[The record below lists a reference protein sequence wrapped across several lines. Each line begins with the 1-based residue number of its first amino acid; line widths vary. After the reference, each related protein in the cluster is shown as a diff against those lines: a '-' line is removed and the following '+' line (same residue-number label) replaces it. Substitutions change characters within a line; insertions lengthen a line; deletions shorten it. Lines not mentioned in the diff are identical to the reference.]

1 MSNRCSDCG
10 EVEGTHAAN
19 CIKLRERDYRPP
31 KTWKEITARR
41 NITAAIDYEAT
52 AGRRR
57 EDREELR

>member
-1 MSNRCSDCG
+1 MNRCPDCG

-19 CIKLRERDYRPP
+19 CIRLREREMKPP
-31 KTWKEITARR
+31 KSWREITARR

-57 EDREELR
+57 EGKDTLR